1 MQIFVKTTTGKTIGL
16 EVEAN
21 DTVEAVKQ
29 KIQDKEGIPPDQQ
42 TLVFAGKQLDDGR
55 TLADYNIQKEST
67 LHLVLRLTDPLAP
80 TASAVDAT
88 SATVSWT
95 AQAGAP
101 AGYEVA
107 WSADGVT
114 WSTPVAT
121 SGTSV
126 VLTGLPPASALTVR
140 VQVVDLPVS
149 ATLAVTTAAVPAPT
163 PTPTPTPTVTP
174 APTPTVTPSPTPS
187 ATPSA
192 GVTPVAG
199 AVSGV
204 DATGTTGTTGTAAGT
219 MAAPAPVRGAELAA
233 TGASPGLLVAA
244 VLAVAVGT
252 ALTRAVRVR
261 RPR

>member
-1 MQIFVKTTTGKTIGL
+1 MQIFVKTTTGKTIAL

-29 KIQDKEGIPPDQQ
+29 KIQDKEGVPPDQQ

-55 TLADYNIQKEST
+55 TLADYNVQKEST

-121 SGTSV
+121 SATSV
-126 VLTGLPPASALTVR
+126 VLTGLPSASTLTVR
-140 VQVVDLPVS
+140 IQVVDLPLS
-149 ATLAVTTAAVPAPT
+149 ATLAVTTAAAPVPTPTVTATPT
-163 PTPTPTPTVTP
+163 PTPTPTPS
-174 APTPTVTPSPTPS
+174 PSPDPTPS
-187 ATPSA
+187 ASVA
-192 GVTPVAG
+192 PVAG
-199 AVSGV
+199 PVAGV
-204 DATGTTGTTGTAAGT
+204 DATGATVGTTVATAT
-219 MAAPAPVRGAELAA
+219 PVRDAELAS
-233 TGASPGLLVAA
+233 TGATPELLVAA

-252 ALTRAVRVR
+252 ALTRAARVR
-261 RPR
+261 RAR